1 MSTLG
6 ERIKNLR
13 TQQNQTQDELAK
25 LLCINRSTM
34 ANWETDR
41 AQPDLDTLI
50 KIANH
55 FEVSLDFLATGR
67 TYGEQTETDSSIK
80 SKNAVSMNVTNEEAE
95 VLKILR
101 GTLADLTPDYRRK
114 SLVFIKRS
122 IQMAGEIVKEICK
135 ENR

>member
-55 FEVSLDFLATGR
+55 FEVSLDFLATGHSHN
-67 TYGEQTETDSSIK
+67 EQKKATGSIT
-80 SKNAVSMNVTNEEAE
+80 KNAVSMNVTDEEAE
-95 VLKILR
+95 VLKLLR
-101 GTLADLTPDYRRK
+101 GTLDGITPDYRRK

-122 IQMAGEIVKEICK
+122 IQMAGEIVEEICK
-135 ENR
+135 QS

>member
-50 KIANH
+50 KIAAH
-55 FEVSLDFLATGR
+55 FEVSLDFLATGHCH
-67 TYGEQTETDSSIK
+67 GEQRKITGSVT
-80 SKNAVSMNVTNEEAE
+80 KNTVSMNVTDEEAE
-95 VLKILR
+95 VLKLLR
-101 GTLADLTPDYRRK
+101 GALVDLSPDYRRK

-122 IQMAGEIVKEICK
+122 IHMAGEIVEEICK
-135 ENR
+135 QN